1 MREHATISFIL
12 QAKAAY
18 AAFLQLVRDSYNCD
32 KVADGEFG
40 AMMDVSLVNDGPVT
54 CSSHLFQHTDP
65 RTEVHMHAPVEAL
78 SLRFL
83 ACSY

>member
-1 MREHATISFIL
+1 MIVMQPHCAGTHIIAFVM

-18 AAFLQLVRDSYNCD
+18 AAFLQLVRDSYQSD

-54 CSSHLFQHTDP
+54 CASHL
-65 RTEVHMHAPVEAL
+65 L
-78 SLRFL
+78 
-83 ACSY
+83 